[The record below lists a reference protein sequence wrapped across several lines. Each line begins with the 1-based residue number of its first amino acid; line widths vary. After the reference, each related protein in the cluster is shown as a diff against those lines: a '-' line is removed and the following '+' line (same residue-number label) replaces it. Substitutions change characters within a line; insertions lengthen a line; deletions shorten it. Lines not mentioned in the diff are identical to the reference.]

1 MIEIN
6 LIPEELRS
14 RVVKPVKTV
23 ASGSSAKQQPGPQL
37 LILIIPVIFAV
48 LIITHIYFI
57 SLGVTRSVQLNV
69 LKKKWENAL
78 PNIKALEEFNAE
90 HSLISGDAK
99 EVQKLIFEK
108 INWSEKLNDLS
119 LSLPAG
125 IWVEL
130 ISVSGKEFYLRGKA
144 VSLDKSEV
152 SLIHNYIE
160 GIKSQ
165 PGFMKN
171 FNSLEIT
178 SIQKGTIKAYEVAD
192 FSLTGAFK

>member
-130 ISVSGKEFYLRGKA
+130 ISVSGKEFYLRGK
-144 VSLDKSEV
+144 
-152 SLIHNYIE
+152 
-160 GIKSQ
+160 
-165 PGFMKN
+165 
-171 FNSLEIT
+171 
-178 SIQKGTIKAYEVAD
+178 
-192 FSLTGAFK
+192 